1 MHSFNSVEKDQTEN
15 SVEKDQAKVL
25 FENDNGDEGKMLADL
40 GYSEKA
46 ISYYLEKPYMGSLPD
61 ADQVSEMLGTCGDT
75 LKIFLKIDHNTIK
88 DIRYQVL
95 GCPGAI
101 SAAMAAV
108 DLVKGKNL
116 EYALNI
122 DDGDVFNQL
131 EDVPAKKH
139 HCIQLAVKAL
149 HKAINEYKNGSSQ
162 LDNMKCQSL
171 CSVPEDCCKN
181 NEFDFDELVKS
192 QNQTAK

>member
-1 MHSFNSVEKDQTEN
+1 MHSLDGVEKDQ
-15 SVEKDQAKVL
+15 SKIFV
-25 FENDNGDEGKMLADL
+25 ENDNRDERKMLADL

-46 ISYYLEKPYMGSLPD
+46 IYYYLEKPYMGTLPD

-101 SAAMAAV
+101 SAAMASV
-108 DLVKGKNL
+108 DLVKGKHL
-116 EYALNI
+116 EYARNI

-149 HKAINEYKNGSSQ
+149 HKAIDEYKNGNGCHE
-162 LDNMKCQSL
+162 NMNCQSI
-171 CSVPEDCCKN
+171 CSTPGECCKN
-181 NEFDFDELVKS
+181 
-192 QNQTAK
+192 

>member
-1 MHSFNSVEKDQTEN
+1 MHSLHSADKDQT
-15 SVEKDQAKVL
+15 DVL
-25 FENDNGDEGKMLADL
+25 VENDNGNERMMLADL

-46 ISYYLEKPYMGSLPD
+46 ITYYLEKPYMGSLPD

-101 SAAMAAV
+101 SAAMASV
-108 DLVKGKNL
+108 DLVKGKDL
-116 EYALNI
+116 EYARNI

-149 HKAINEYKNGSSQ
+149 HKAIDEYKNGKGR
-162 LDNMKCQSL
+162 LAHRECRPV
-171 CSVPEDCCKN
+171 CSAPGECCKN
-181 NEFDFDELVKS
+181 KMKS
-192 QNQTAK
+192 KSLKFEVPKVS

>member
-1 MHSFNSVEKDQTEN
+1 MHSLDSGNKDRTEI
-15 SVEKDQAKVL
+15 L
-25 FENDNGDEGKMLADL
+25 LENDNGDERKMLADL

-46 ISYYLEKPYMGSLPD
+46 IYYYLEKPYMGTLPD

-75 LKIFLKIDHNTIK
+75 LKVFLKIDHNTIK

-101 SAAMAAV
+101 SAAMASV
-108 DLVKGKNL
+108 DLVKGKDL
-116 EYALNI
+116 EYAMNI
-122 DDGDVFNQL
+122 DDGDVFTQL

-149 HKAINEYKNGSSQ
+149 HKAIDEYRNGNGR
-162 LDNMKCQSL
+162 LDNMGCRSV
-171 CSVPEDCCKN
+171 CSAPGECCKN
-181 NEFDFDELVKS
+181 KELNFDELVKS
-192 QNQTAK
+192 SI

>member
-25 FENDNGDEGKMLADL
+25 FENDNQDERKMLADL
-40 GYSEKA
+40 GYSGKA
-46 ISYYLEKPYMGSLPD
+46 IYYYLEKPYMGTLPD

-108 DLVKGKNL
+108 DIVKGKNL
-116 EYALNI
+116 EYAMNI

-149 HKAINEYKNGSSQ
+149 HKAIDEYKNGNGR
-162 LDNMKCQSL
+162 LKNMECRQV
-171 CSVPEDCCKN
+171 CSAPGDCCKN
-181 NEFDFDELVKS
+181 KEFDFDELVKS
-192 QNQTAK
+192 QNQTA

>member
-1 MHSFNSVEKDQTEN
+1 MHSLHSGNKHQTKIL
-15 SVEKDQAKVL
+15 V
-25 FENDNGDEGKMLADL
+25 ENDNGDQRKILADL

-46 ISYYLEKPYMGSLPD
+46 INYYLEKPYMGSLPD

-101 SAAMAAV
+101 SAAMASV
-108 DLVKGKNL
+108 DLVKGKQL
-116 EYALNI
+116 EYARNI

-131 EDVPAKKH
+131 EDIPAKKH

-149 HKAINEYKNGSSQ
+149 HKAIDEYKNGKGH
-162 LDNMKCQSL
+162 LNNMECRAV
-171 CSVPEDCCKN
+171 CSAAGDCCKN
-181 NEFDFDELVKS
+181 KEFNFDELVKS
-192 QNQTAK
+192 QNPTTK

>member
-1 MHSFNSVEKDQTEN
+1 MHSSNSGEKDQI
-15 SVEKDQAKVL
+15 KIL
-25 FENDNGDEGKMLADL
+25 FENDNEDERKMLADL

-46 ISYYLEKPYMGSLPD
+46 TNYYIEKPYMGSLPD

-75 LKIFLKIDHNTIK
+75 MKIFLKIDHDKIK

-101 SAAMAAV
+101 SAAMASV

-116 EYALNI
+116 EYARNI

-131 EDVPAKKH
+131 ENVPAKKH
-139 HCIQLAVKAL
+139 HCIQLAVKTL
-149 HKAINEYKNGSSQ
+149 HKAIDEYKNGSSR
-162 LDNMKCQSL
+162 LKNMECRPV
-171 CSVPEDCCKN
+171 CSAPGDCCKN
-181 NEFDFDELVKS
+181 KKLDFLRS
-192 QNQTAK
+192 RQR

>member
-1 MHSFNSVEKDQTEN
+1 MHSSNGGEKDQI
-15 SVEKDQAKVL
+15 KIL
-25 FENDNGDEGKMLADL
+25 FEHDNEDERKMLADL

-46 ISYYLEKPYMGSLPD
+46 TNYYIEKPYMGSLPD

-75 LKIFLKIDHNTIK
+75 MKIFLKIDHDKIK

-101 SAAMAAV
+101 SAAMASV

-116 EYALNI
+116 EYARNI

-131 EDVPAKKH
+131 ENVPAKKH
-139 HCIQLAVKAL
+139 HCIQLAVKTL
-149 HKAINEYKNGSSQ
+149 HKAIDEYKNGSSQ

-171 CSVPEDCCKN
+171 CPTPGKCCKN
-181 NEFDFDELVKS
+181 NEFDFDEL
-192 QNQTAK
+192 TGTGAKGNKNKR